1 MAKPLIARKTGEV
14 LPPPKKD
21 QPKYR
26 ANLVTLG
33 DVRSEM
39 GRVYNS
45 MQRGDYTYEELT
57 KRIWALRQIGS
68 IIEAAEKLGIGA
80 ASDDDERPVFSG
92 LIITPPPA
100 AKMIEAGPSKPQ
112 RIKQ

>member
-1 MAKPLIARKTGEV
+1 MTKPLKGTKNGEV
-14 LPPPKKD
+14 IPPPRKEPVKL
-21 QPKYR
+21 R

-39 GRVYNS
+39 GRVYNT
-45 MQRGDYTYEELT
+45 MQRGEFTYEEMT

-68 IIEAAEKLGIGA
+68 VIESAENLGIGA
-80 ASDDDERPVFSG
+80 QSDDDERPVFSG
-92 LIITPPPA
+92 LTITPPPL
-100 AKMIEAGPSKPQ
+100 AKQIASDKPQ